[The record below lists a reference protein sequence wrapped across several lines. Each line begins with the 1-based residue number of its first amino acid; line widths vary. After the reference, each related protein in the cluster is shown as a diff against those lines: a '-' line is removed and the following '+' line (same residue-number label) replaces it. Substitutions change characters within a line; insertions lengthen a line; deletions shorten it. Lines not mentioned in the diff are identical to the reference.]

1 MTTIYLVILL
11 CSTLSGVVCFFAG
24 VVRTEHKLIKHIT
37 NNLTKYSLPEVQ
49 DITSEIIDDILTG
62 KYLKD

>member
-24 VVRTEHKLIKHIT
+24 VVRTENKLIKYISRKF
-37 NNLTKYSLPEVQ
+37 TKYSSPEAEEVITEIVW
-49 DITSEIIDDILTG
+49 DISNG